1 MKPHDLMAPV
11 AHTIKKGADKII
23 CMLNAASASHLKS
36 GDTSTDKRHTDLWRF
51 AKDWWNH
58 IGWHQKPKQP
68 SDSRG
73 RSMHMLQV
81 STKPCGPPLN
91 LRLRPSRLRHFLQ
104 AAPPPWPPTADAAT
118 PVRERFFPSPPP
130 PTPPSHDA
138 FRPKSDCDAS
148 MH

>member
-11 AHTIKKGADKII
+11 AHTVRKGADKII

-36 GDTSTDKRHTDLWRF
+36 GDTNTDKRHTDLWRF

-68 SDSRG
+68 SDSHG
-73 RSMHMLQV
+73 RSMHM
-81 STKPCGPPLN
+81 
-91 LRLRPSRLRHFLQ
+91 LQ

-118 PVRERFFPSPPP
+118 PVRERFFPSPSP

-148 MH
+148 RH

>member
-11 AHTIKKGADKII
+11 AHTIRKGADKII

-73 RSMHMLQV
+73 RSMHMLQ
-81 STKPCGPPLN
+81 
-91 LRLRPSRLRHFLQ
+91 
-104 AAPPPWPPTADAAT
+104 AAPPPWPPTTDAAT

-148 MH
+148 RH